1 MTLAIGAAVG
11 HNRLMT
17 NANKTERPALRTVLD
32 RRTAEFT
39 AFSTY
44 GEMTAACATGY
55 VPTISGAASWLGF
68 WLETDG
74 YKVFWR
80 S

>member
-1 MTLAIGAAVG
+1 MYLLIMMNTTNTKFLALAD
-11 HNRLMT
+11 
-17 NANKTERPALRTVLD
+17 K
-32 RRTAEFT
+32 RTAELT

-44 GEMTAACATGY
+44 AQLTAACRSGY
-55 VPTISGAASWLGF
+55 VPTLGSAASWLGF

>member
-1 MTLAIGAAVG
+1 
-11 HNRLMT
+11 MT
-17 NANKTERPALRTVLD
+17 NTMTAALN
-32 RRTAEFT
+32 RRTNELT

-44 GEMTAACATGY
+44 AELTAACRTGY
-55 VPTISGAASWLGF
+55 VPTLSPEASWLGF

-74 YKVFWR
+74 LKVFWR